1 VIDRE
6 FIPPEKWMLYC
17 IHHLGWLPRRF
28 QKMCPRSNFD
38 KRVYLG
44 GVGKTYKSIKKTMEG
59 DSA

>member
-1 VIDRE
+1 MDVILRIS
-6 FIPPEKWMLYC
+6 FKLVTKRI
-17 IHHLGWLPRRF
+17 
-28 QKMCPRSNFD
+28 QKMYPRSNFD